1 MRYHTA
7 GAILVAVLTAGWVT
21 PSFAQ
26 TIDASVCDVLAKPE
40 SYNGKMIRI
49 QTTVIAGLDEFAA
62 VDPACKQ
69 KVNAIWLD
77 YPEGTKAKAGP
88 AAILRLQLAKN
99 SSGKGVDESL
109 ARVTL
114 DKNKDFKDFDSL
126 LSAPAKTSERCL
138 GCAHATATATL
149 TGRLDAVA
157 EAGLEHDDKGQFIAV
172 QGFGN
177 LNLYKARLVIA
188 SVADVAGH
196 EIDYSKA
203 NALPKTN
210 TDQGGGDPVAVAHE
224 AAKAFG
230 SNIAGLAIERAAAAF
245 GAPGDDNGVE
255 VGFGA
260 GNEVPKGEGQKGAG
274 SSPDGLLFLTTFNMD
289 RLKGRALPEAIV
301 HTGALIADLRGGKSG
316 ESLYQLELI
325 AWQVTILSAMA
336 NGEKSVTVPGGT
348 ILWESGWSSEERSAN
363 FASGIHAYLANWSAL
378 AR

>member
-1 MRYHTA
+1 M
-7 GAILVAVLTAGWVT
+7 
-21 PSFAQ
+21 
-26 TIDASVCDVLAKPE
+26 LAKPE
-40 SYNGKMIRI
+40 SYNGKMVRI
-49 QTTVIAGLDEFAA
+49 QATVIVGLDEFAA

-99 SSGKGVDESL
+99 SPGKGADESF

-138 GCAHATATATL
+138 GCVHATAAATL

-157 EAGLEHDDKGQFIAV
+157 ETGLEHDDKGQFIAV
-172 QGFGN
+172 RGFGN
-177 LNLYKARLVIA
+177 LNRYSARLVIA
-188 SVADVAGH
+188 SVSSVAPH

-245 GAPGDDNGVE
+245 GSPGDDNGVE

-260 GNEVPKGEGQKGAG
+260 GNEVPKGEGQKGAEAVRR
-274 SSPDGLLFLTTFNMD
+274 MD
-289 RLKGRALPEAIV
+289 CSFKRRSTWNASK
-301 HTGALIADLRGGKSG
+301 
-316 ESLYQLELI
+316 
-325 AWQVTILSAMA
+325 
-336 NGEKSVTVPGGT
+336 
-348 ILWESGWSSEERSAN
+348 EERFRRRSCTPE
-363 FASGIHAYLANWSAL
+363 H
-378 AR
+378 

>member
-1 MRYHTA
+1 
-7 GAILVAVLTAGWVT
+7 
-21 PSFAQ
+21 
-26 TIDASVCDVLAKPE
+26 
-40 SYNGKMIRI
+40 
-49 QTTVIAGLDEFAA
+49 VIAGLDEFAA

-88 AAILRLQLAKN
+88 AAILRLRLAKN
-99 SSGKGVDESL
+99 SPGKGADESF

-126 LSAPAKTSERCL
+126 LSASVKTSERCL
-138 GCAHATATATL
+138 GCVHATATATL

-157 EAGLEHDDKGQFIAV
+157 EAELEHDDKGQFIAV
-172 QGFGN
+172 RGFGN
-177 LNLYKARLVIA
+177 LNRYSARLVIA
-188 SVADVAGH
+188 SVSSVAPH

-245 GAPGDDNGVE
+245 GSPGDDNGVE

-274 SSPDGLLFLTTFNMD
+274 SSPDGLLFQTTFNME
-289 RLKGRALPEAIV
+289 RLKGRALSEAIV
-301 HTGALIADLRGGKSG
+301 HAGALIADLRGGKSG
-316 ESLYQLELI
+316 ESLYQLEST

-336 NGEKSVTVPGGT
+336 SGEKSVAVPGGT
-348 ILWESGWSSEERSAN
+348 ILWESGWSAEERNAN
-363 FASGIHAYLANWSAL
+363 FANGIHTYLANWSAL
-378 AR
+378 TR